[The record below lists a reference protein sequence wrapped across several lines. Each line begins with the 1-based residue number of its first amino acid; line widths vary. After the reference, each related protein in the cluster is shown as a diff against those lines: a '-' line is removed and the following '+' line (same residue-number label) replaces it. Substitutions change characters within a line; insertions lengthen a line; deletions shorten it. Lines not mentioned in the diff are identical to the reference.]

1 MAKTKFKHQCGLF
14 KKGGNMIMVK
24 YLILSIVCVYL
35 NNKVIAHHK
44 SPIISIEE
52 AYLKNKIQLEIKSK
66 GEHKGN
72 SVSITSKNISNEP
85 IILHLEYGRR
95 IICND
100 SSMQDLLIVKEQL
113 ITLTPNET
121 KINDAFAF
129 CCESTNRSPEKDI
142 KFSVGKMAPPEWI
155 KLAEVIN
162 KNNFPIDAIQH
173 AIWVLSNNHE
183 IASVHSDKMDDVYE
197 LRKTL
202 AEIKG
207 IELPWYNIYYLK
219 DTSSL
224 FSGKHYLLKG
234 NIHYFKK
241 NNGITS
247 IQIRDKNGRI
257 MNALVKNSSQG
268 PGNYSYHVN
277 LNIKGWPKGE
287 YQILVFEDNS
297 QLIFKKSFTL

>member
-1 MAKTKFKHQCGLF
+1 MISVKFYFLLV
-14 KKGGNMIMVK
+14 I
-24 YLILSIVCVYL
+24 SIVLYI
-35 NNKVIAHHK
+35 KTHAHLK

-52 AYLKNKIQLEIKSK
+52 AFRKNKIILEIKGK

-72 SVSITSKNISNEP
+72 SASIVSKNISNEA

-95 IICND
+95 LMCSD

-121 KINDAFAF
+121 KTNDAFAF
-129 CCESTNRSPEKDI
+129 CCESTDRSPQKDI
-142 KFSVGKMAPPEWI
+142 NFSVGKMAPPEWI

-234 NIHYFKK
+234 DINYIKK

-247 IQIRDKNGRI
+247 IQVRDKNGRI
-257 MNALVKNSSQG
+257 MNALVKNSSEG

-287 YQILVFEDNS
+287 YQILIFEDSS
-297 QLIFKKSFTL
+297 QLIFKKTFTL